1 MKSAALVNESD
12 LREWLGYKQQQ
23 QIINW
28 LKARQIPFDL
38 SRGKVVTTASAIDG
52 YFAQQHEPE
61 QGFQFA

>member
-38 SRGKVVTTASAIDG
+38 SRGRVVTTASAIDD

-61 QGFQFA
+61 KGFEFA